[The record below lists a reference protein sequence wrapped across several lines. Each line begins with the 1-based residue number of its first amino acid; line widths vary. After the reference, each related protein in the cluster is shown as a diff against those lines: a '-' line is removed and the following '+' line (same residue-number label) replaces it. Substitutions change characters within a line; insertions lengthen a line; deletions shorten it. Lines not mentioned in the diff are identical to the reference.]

1 MSSRSQECRAVRRLA
16 RMHTLRTEVLRTCAR
31 DCQRVPTQRRGCRVL
46 WTPLSRERFWLC
58 FCFWRSPGD
67 LLRGWMPPGT
77 GRRVSFLAR
86 FLPLETSKR
95 PWGRPEPP
103 DRAAGRPKNK
113 DARDSMKK
121 LGGPCGAAHKRKV
134 CRRGQIVFLP
144 PQAITCRHQREAA
157 AKTNCVASGSALL
170 ETLCPSGKLRPPA
183 IQFSTARPLD
193 SNETGPT
200 MH

>member
-1 MSSRSQECRAVRRLA
+1 MRRLA

-58 FCFWRSPGD
+58 FCLRRSPGD

-103 DRAAGRPKNK
+103 DRAAGGPKNK
-113 DARDSMKK
+113 DARDRMKQTWWA
-121 LGGPCGAAHKRKV
+121 L
-134 CRRGQIVFLP
+134 RRGAQTQSLPPRTDCFSP